1 MPKSLSVVIPT
12 FRREAGLHLAMQSV
26 TTQILPKMAGLD
38 GLELSLIVC
47 DNSPEASAKAQV
59 EAFAAEAAFPVTFV
73 HEPQTGVAN
82 ARNAAVA
89 ATSAEFIAFL
99 DDDEEAPPYW
109 LARLIETQERFAA
122 DVVFGPVKARLQD
135 LEASYPVYFES
146 FFSRTGPKISQ
157 RLNGYYGCGNSLIRR
172 SVLPEGRV
180 PFCTDRNEMG
190 GEDDQ
195 LFHDLQTDGAIIA
208 WAADALVYE
217 DVPASRSTLGYTLK
231 RAFAFGQGPSHSAA
245 ISHRPLAVAYW
256 MAQGVVQGI
265 LFSIIGGA
273 LYMIGSRQSAP
284 RLDKAMR
291 GFGKLIWFPPF
302 KIGFYGAALLQAQP
316 PGR

>member
-1 MPKSLSVVIPT
+1 MPNSLCVIIPT
-12 FRREAGLHLAMQSV
+12 FRREAGLGLAMQS
-26 TTQILPKMAGLD
+26 MAAQTSLRD
-38 GLELSLIVC
+38 IELSLVVC

-59 EAFAAEAAFPVTFV
+59 EAFAAHAAFPVAYV
-73 HEPQTGVAN
+73 HEPRTGVAN

-89 ATSAEFIAFL
+89 ATQAEFIAFL
-99 DDDEEAPPYW
+99 DDDEEAPPHW
-109 LARLIETQERFAA
+109 LARLIETQTRFSA

-135 LEASYPVYFES
+135 LEAGYPLYFEA

-172 SVLPEGRV
+172 AILPQDNA
-180 PFCTDRNEMG
+180 PFATARNEMG

-195 LFHDLQTDGAIIA
+195 LFHDLQSGGAVIA

-217 DVPASRSTLGYTLK
+217 DVPAARSTLGYTLR
-231 RAFAFGQGPSHSAA
+231 RAFAFGQGPSTSAA
-245 ISHRPLAVAYW
+245 ITRRPLVVAAW
-256 MAQGVVQGI
+256 MAQGMVQGI
-265 LFSIIGGA
+265 LFSLIGGL
-273 LYMIGSRQSAP
+273 LYMIGSRQCAP

>member
-1 MPKSLSVVIPT
+1 MRKSLSVIIPT
-12 FRREAGLHLAMQSV
+12 FRREAGLRLAMQSIAAQ
-26 TTQILPKMAGLD
+26 TALRDI
-38 GLELSLIVC
+38 ELSLIVC
-47 DNSPEASAKAQV
+47 DNSPEASAKTQV
-59 EAFAAEAAFPVTFV
+59 EAFAAHADFPVTFI

-82 ARNAAVA
+82 ARNSAVA
-89 ATSAEFIAFL
+89 ANSAEFIAFL
-99 DDDEEAPPYW
+99 DDDEEAPTHW
-109 LARLIETQERFAA
+109 LARLLETQERFAA

-135 LEASYPVYFES
+135 PDASYPAYFEA

-157 RLNGYYGCGNSLIRR
+157 RLNGYYGCGNSLIRT
-172 SVLPEGRV
+172 SILPQGRV
-180 PFCTDRNEMG
+180 PFCTERNDMG

-195 LFHDLQTDGAIIA
+195 LFHDLQSSGAAIA

-245 ISHRPLAVAYW
+245 ITRRPLVVAAW
-256 MAQGVVQGI
+256 MAQGMIQGI
-265 LFSIIGGA
+265 LFSLIGGL